1 MRLTIAAILATC
13 LSPGCLVAQ
22 GKIELPI
29 PMAELENRVKAD
41 SNDPAAHY
49 NVALAYWNA
58 KKWDDADRQLRNA
71 IALEP
76 RFAEAHLA
84 LAFLPFARDRHLM
97 DGISVDTKILPKNVL
112 AAEEQYTQEYR
123 HAFLI
128 NPMVDLRILA
138 ANTTSLDYW
147 LMHDALSEALT
158 NYVKGLADCQEGNY
172 ADCETSLSITI
183 RDYASEK
190 RLENSS
196 LMDNAYWYRGLA
208 AAHSRHFN
216 VAIDDFQHLIDRD
229 SQLTKKTEEK
239 ALIHFPIRT
248 NERRYFLAAFNQA
261 AGNSEEAVRLYQL
274 AIENDLSLYI
284 AHVRLAEIYETRRD
298 FPKAIEERRNA
309 INANPDDASLQT
321 DLGVTL
327 GKAGMFADAETALKS
342 ATERLPR
349 SADAWFWMGVAEQQ
363 LGRNTAARDA
373 YQKTIAL
380 APSRMQ
386 ARVATAKQRLA
397 ALP

>member
-1 MRLTIAAILATC
+1 MRWIAAAAFCLLPSWLA
-13 LSPGCLVAQ
+13 AQ

-29 PMAELENRVKAD
+29 PLAQLEIRVKAD

-49 NVALAYWNA
+49 NVALAYWSA
-58 KKWDDADRQLRNA
+58 KRWDDADHQLRSA
-71 IALEP
+71 IALDP

-97 DGISVDTKILPKNVL
+97 DGITIDTKVLPKDVRL
-112 AAEEQYTQEYR
+112 AEEQYAQEYR

-138 ANTTSLDYW
+138 ANSTSLDYW
-147 LMHDALSEALT
+147 LMRDALSEALA
-158 NYVKGLADCQEGNY
+158 NYIKGLADCQEGNY
-172 ADCETSLSITI
+172 ADCETNLSITI
-183 RDYASEK
+183 REYASDK
-190 RLENSS
+190 RLENSG

-208 AAHSRHFN
+208 AAHARHFD
-216 VAIDDFQHLIDRD
+216 VAISDFQHLIDRD
-229 SQLTKKTEEK
+229 VELKKKAEEK

-261 AGNSEEAVRLYQL
+261 AGNFDEAVRLYQQ

-284 AHVRLAEIYETRRD
+284 AHVRLAEIYEARKELS
-298 FPKAIEERRNA
+298 KAIEERQYA
-309 INANPDDASLQT
+309 INANPDDASLQV

-327 GKAGMFADAETALKS
+327 GRAGMFGDAEGALKT

-349 SADAWFWMGVAEQQ
+349 SADAWFWFGVAEQQ
-363 LGRNTAARDA
+363 LGRNAAARDA
-373 YQKTIAL
+373 FQRTIAL

-386 ARVATAKQRLA
+386 ARVAAAKQRLA
-397 ALP
+397 TLP